1 MRIYYFVTISLL
13 FAACGDATSSAP
25 TSDPADAQAEVTP
38 DSHAGD
44 ASIEEADAPS
54 PGDADASPS
63 DDALLCD
70 WGDEPAV
77 SAPDP
82 SISQFAMSLFHYN
95 IEYVIGGLETVDESG
110 ETVVVSGFEDA
121 AGWDNDRVEDWIVT
135 ETLLPILAMYAKHP
149 GWGVTIEL
157 QAYMIEVMADRHPE
171 GLELLRGL
179 AQSGQVEL
187 VSFHYAAQLFLA
199 FPREDLE
206 RSIARTKAVFETHC
220 LPLSGVVF
228 NQEGQAGEGR
238 QRMLVDE
245 GYEIGVYPKNLWGY
259 VRHGETPWPYY
270 SSEGG
275 TLIVGP
281 GEVDPESGVTVAW
294 DFFDDGELRAI
305 EGGMN
310 PYFAYTFMAS
320 EARVTEFETALQA
333 REDAGF
339 SLVTIANY
347 VDHLE
352 AKGVEKKPAPPLL
365 DGTWQPPSTDS
376 IHRWLGGRSQ
386 VFHDDEED
394 NRVRAGN
401 TRARA
406 RVAATQRVL
415 DKAMAEGLDPG
426 DASERVHALWKALF
440 HAQVSDASG
449 VNPWLGEL
457 LYCVRLN
464 DWIMEETAA
473 VAASLREVL
482 ALGEGL
488 LRVDLHTGEVDT
500 FWPSPQ
506 GGMAEPE
513 SPPVEVTLRADKRA
527 ATGAW
532 YELSATHWRYLMSF
546 GGALTDDGCDPCDVR
561 RIEVGFARTTDEIAY
576 SPGLIEDEVRTYAF
590 DEFNF
595 QNGEVYLPLP
605 NGLIGLGD
613 ELWVIKHVRAQHIA
627 ARVAPDDDVI
637 AFIDAT
643 PQVLTEGVWSFDVV
657 QGTAEE
663 ALAIANRLNISPVV
677 LF

>member
-1 MRIYYFVTISLL
+1 MSHRILL
-13 FAACGDATSSAP
+13 LSFILLAACAESPATQSDVDAAVEADTSAP
-25 TSDPADAQAEVTP
+25 AEDTSVQEVE
-38 DSHAGD
+38 D
-44 ASIEEADAPS
+44 ASSRGAQDAAPEDEG
-54 PGDADASPS
+54 P
-63 DDALLCD
+63 LCD
-70 WGDEPAV
+70 WGVEPAR

-82 SISQFAMSLFHYN
+82 SVSQFAMSLFHYN
-95 IEYVIGGLETVDESG
+95 VEYVIGGLEAVDESG
-110 ETVVVSGFEDA
+110 ETVVVGGFEDA

-135 ETLLPILAMYAKHP
+135 ETLLPILEMYKKHP

-157 QAYMIEVMADRHPE
+157 QAYMVEIMAERHPE
-171 GLELLRGL
+171 GLALMREL

-199 FPREDLE
+199 FPREDME
-206 RSIARTKAVFETHC
+206 RSIARTKAVFEANC

-245 GYEIGVYPKNLWGY
+245 GYEIGVYPRNLWGY
-259 VRHGETPWPYY
+259 VRDGETPWPYY
-270 SSEGG
+270 ASEGG

-281 GEVDPESGVTVAW
+281 GQVDPESGVTVAW

-305 EGGMN
+305 EGAMN
-310 PYFAYTFMAS
+310 PYFAYAFEAS
-320 EARVTEFETALQA
+320 EARVAEFEAALQA

-339 SLVTIANY
+339 SLMTITDY

-386 VFHDDEED
+386 AFHDDEED
-394 NRVRAGN
+394 NRVRSGN
-401 TRARA
+401 MRARA
-406 RVAATQRVL
+406 RVAATQRIL
-415 DKAMAEGLDPG
+415 DRAMVEEVEVG
-426 DASERVHALWKALF
+426 DAPERVHALWKALF

-464 DWIMEETAA
+464 DWITEESSA
-473 VAASLREVL
+473 VASALREAL
-482 ALGEGL
+482 ALGEGS
-488 LRVDLHTGEVDT
+488 LRVDLQTGAVDT
-500 FWPSPQ
+500 FTPAPE
-506 GGMAEPE
+506 GGLVAAEA
-513 SPPVEVTLRADKRA
+513 PPVQVSVRADRREA
-527 ATGAW
+527 SGAW
-532 YELSATHWRYLMSF
+532 YELGAGHWQYVMSF
-546 GGALTDDGCDPCDVR
+546 SGALTEDGCDPCDLR
-561 RIEVGFARTTDEIAY
+561 RIEVGFPRTTEEISY

-590 DEFNF
+590 DDFTF
-595 QNGEVYLPLP
+595 QNGEAYLPLP

-613 ELWVIKHVRAQHIA
+613 DLWVIKHARVQHIA
-627 ARVAPDDDVI
+627 ARVAPDEDVI

-643 PQVLTEGVWSFDVV
+643 PQVLTEGAWVFDVV
-657 QGTAEE
+657 QGSAEE
-663 ALAIANRLNISPVV
+663 ALAIANRINISPVV
-677 LF
+677 HFD

>member
-1 MRIYYFVTISLL
+1 
-13 FAACGDATSSAP
+13 
-25 TSDPADAQAEVTP
+25 
-38 DSHAGD
+38 
-44 ASIEEADAPS
+44 
-54 PGDADASPS
+54 
-63 DDALLCD
+63 
-70 WGDEPAV
+70 
-77 SAPDP
+77 
-82 SISQFAMSLFHYN
+82 
-95 IEYVIGGLETVDESG
+95 
-110 ETVVVSGFEDA
+110 
-121 AGWDNDRVEDWIVT
+121 
-135 ETLLPILAMYAKHP
+135 
-149 GWGVTIEL
+149 
-157 QAYMIEVMADRHPE
+157 
-171 GLELLRGL
+171 
-179 AQSGQVEL
+179 
-187 VSFHYAAQLFLA
+187 
-199 FPREDLE
+199 
-206 RSIARTKAVFETHC
+206 
-220 LPLSGVVF
+220 
-228 NQEGQAGEGR
+228 
-238 QRMLVDE
+238 
-245 GYEIGVYPKNLWGY
+245 
-259 VRHGETPWPYY
+259 
-270 SSEGG
+270 
-275 TLIVGP
+275 
-281 GEVDPESGVTVAW
+281 
-294 DFFDDGELRAI
+294 
-305 EGGMN
+305 MN

-488 LRVDLHTGEVDT
+488 LRVDLQTGEVDT
-500 FWPSPQ
+500 FWPIPE
-506 GGMAEPE
+506 GAMLEAETA
-513 SPPVEVTLRADKRA
+513 PVEVSLRADKRD
-527 ATGAW
+527 ATGTW
-532 YELSATHWRYLMSF
+532 YELWPGYWRYVMVF
-546 GGALTDDGCDPCDVR
+546 GAALTEDGCDPCDMR
-561 RIEVGFARTTDEIAY
+561 RIEVGFARTGDQIAY
-576 SPGLIEDEVRTYAF
+576 SPALIEDEVRTYDF
-590 DEFNF
+590 DEFSF
-595 QNGEVYLPLP
+595 QNGEAYLPLP

-613 ELWVIKHVRAQHIA
+613 DLWVIKHVRSQHIA
-627 ARVAPDDDVI
+627 ARVAPDDNMI
-637 AFIDAT
+637 TFIDAT
-643 PQVLTEGVWSFDVV
+643 PQVLTEGVWAFDVV
-657 QGTAEE
+657 QGSAEE
-663 ALAIANRLNISPVV
+663 ALAIANRLNINPVV
-677 LF
+677 HF

>member
-1 MRIYYFVTISLL
+1 MRTYLLIALLL
-13 FAACGDATSSAP
+13 FAACGDDTSSTPA
-25 TSDPADAQAEVTP
+25 SDVTDAQVSDTLAVDTSVDESDTAPQGEDDVLYDDEGP
-38 DSHAGD
+38 LCEW
-44 ASIEEADAPS
+44 SIP
-54 PGDADASPS
+54 
-63 DDALLCD
+63 
-70 WGDEPAV
+70 PAR
-77 SAPDP
+77 SGPDP

-110 ETVVVSGFEDA
+110 ETVVLGGFEDA

-135 ETLLPILAMYAKHP
+135 ETLLPILEMYKKHP

-157 QAYMIEVMADRHPE
+157 QAYMVEIMAERHPE
-171 GLELLRGL
+171 GLALMREL

-199 FPREDLE
+199 FPKEDME
-206 RSIARTKAVFETHC
+206 RSIARTKAIFEDHC

-238 QRMLVDE
+238 QRMLVEE

-259 VRHGETPWPYY
+259 VRDGETPWPYY

-310 PYFAYTFMAS
+310 PYFAYTFEAS
-320 EARVTEFETALQA
+320 EARVAEFEAELQA
-333 REDAGF
+333 REDSGF
-339 SLVTIANY
+339 SLVTIKDY

-386 VFHDDEED
+386 AFHDDEED

-401 TRARA
+401 ARARA
-406 RVAATQRVL
+406 RVAATQRIL
-415 DKAMAEGLDPG
+415 DKAVADGADLG
-426 DASERVHALWKALF
+426 DAPDRVHALWKALF

-464 DWIMEETAA
+464 DWITDESASI
-473 VAASLREVL
+473 AASLRQAL
-482 ALGEGL
+482 GLGEGL
-488 LRVDLHTGEVDT
+488 VRVDLETGEVDT
-500 FWPSPQ
+500 FSPVPE
-506 GGMAEPE
+506 GGLVEAET
-513 SPPVEVTLRADKRA
+513 PPVQVSLRADKRA
-527 ATGAW
+527 ASGVW
-532 YELSATHWRYLMSF
+532 YELSPTHWQYVMSF
-546 GGALTDDGCDPCDVR
+546 EGALTADGCDPCDGR
-561 RIEVGFARTTDEIAY
+561 RIEVGFARTADEIAY
-576 SPGLIEDEVRTYAF
+576 SPGLIEDEVRTYGF
-590 DEFNF
+590 DEFSF

-613 ELWVIKHVRAQHIA
+613 DLWVIKHVRTQHIA
-627 ARVAPDDDVI
+627 ARVAPADEVI

-643 PQVLTEGVWSFDVV
+643 PQVLTEGTWVFDVV
-657 QGTAEE
+657 KASADE
-663 ALAIANRLNISPVV
+663 ALALANRINTTPVV
-677 LF
+677 VFN